1 MLFHFQYC
9 IYVRHLANC
18 NNKISFKVDTL
29 QCNVKAKKKKKKKTP
44 CLNKSD
50 PIYMYDFDNAIAFKD
65 QSISLFWY
73 LDNFLVE
80 DKTGLLLQINIT

>member
-1 MLFHFQYC
+1 
-9 IYVRHLANC
+9 
-18 NNKISFKVDTL
+18 
-29 QCNVKAKKKKKKKTP
+29 
-44 CLNKSD
+44 
-50 PIYMYDFDNAIAFKD
+50 MYDFDNAIAFKD